1 MLPAW
6 AAPAGCDPHVL
17 HHRRQGHVVPPPTRR
32 APFARDFGG
41 SLASQAA
48 PTQPARWATIASALT
63 GAVVRRRPATR
74 LRAPTAA
81 RRSTR
86 WSNSPLRR
94 RIRSS
99 VVRRTMTRTPPP
111 CGASPSAA
119 RLPKTPSFSMER
131 WRWFRRTN
139 QRAFHRHSPRKSATS
154 GACAPQGL
162 SGRTESRLA
171 RSRFWAHPVG
181 DFPPA
186 LRPYLAA
193 PAFAC

>member
-1 MLPAW
+1 MQPDAGRRPQGSSGALVLP
-6 AAPAGCDPHVL
+6 PD
-17 HHRRQGHVVPPPTRR
+17 RSSR
-32 APFARDFGG
+32 AP
-41 SLASQAA
+41 SAS
-48 PTQPARWATIASALT
+48 
-63 GAVVRRRPATR
+63 TR
-74 LRAPTAA
+74 LRARTAA

-119 RLPKTPSFSMER
+119 RLPRTPSFSMER

-139 QRAFHRHSPRKSATS
+139 ERAFHRHSPRKSATS

-162 SGRTESRLA
+162 SGRTQRCLA

-181 DFPPA
+181 DLSARSPTVPRRSR
-186 LRPYLAA
+186 LRLAA
-193 PAFAC
+193 GVNRGRPAPLHVPRRRRARPRCRYRF